1 MKSESDTRSLI
12 KDVYNHEYTVNDL
25 VNKGLIHDND
35 NWKELRKERINE
47 IKNIY
52 KKDELV
58 LFLGAGISKD
68 AGIGD
73 WNDLMS
79 DLLILM
85 IMKELEQKNIKIT
98 SQEADFI
105 IKQIKEVNNKSP
117 LLQSAFIKATLGDSF
132 EESLA
137 NLLYKNISG
146 DNGNSKLLDSISK
159 LCLKRKGGVGVK
171 AIVTYNFDDL
181 LEDNFDKYNI
191 QYHSLYSELDYT
203 TSDKLGIYHVHG
215 FLPRHPSQ
223 YEKLYESLLVFSED
237 RYHSLYNDP
246 YSWTNITQLNFLR
259 ENTTLMIGLSLTDP
273 NLRRILSIANRKNKM
288 KKHYAIMRRKNF
300 KYDSNDININNDIL
314 KKVNI
319 INNDLHEK
327 SFEQLGINIIW
338 VEDYNDISNIIEDII
353 AK

>member
-1 MKSESDTRSLI
+1 MVDLTKLTTETRNRDTINLDRMTSIEIATIMNKEDEKVIKSVRDALPKIAEVIDMCTETLEGGGRIIYMGAGTSGRLGLLDAVECPPTFGVSS
-12 KDVYNHEYTVNDL
+12 DL
-25 VNKGLIHDND
+25 VVGLI
-35 NWKELRKERINE
+35 
-47 IKNIY
+47 
-52 KKDELV
+52 
-58 LFLGAGISKD
+58 AG
-68 AGIGD
+68 G
-73 WNDLMS
+73 
-79 DLLILM
+79 
-85 IMKELEQKNIKIT
+85 
-98 SQEADFI
+98 
-105 IKQIKEVNNKSP
+105 
-117 LLQSAFIKATLGDSF
+117 QSAFIKATLGDSF